1 LICLSTLK
9 ELQQTICKIIEKLLD
24 ETVVDGGAL
33 KVITGWVE
41 ENNQEWLE

>member
-1 LICLSTLK
+1 M
-9 ELQQTICKIIEKLLD
+9 IEKLLD
-24 ETVVDGGAL
+24 ETVVDGGEL